1 MKWHSGTVIRS
12 TVGNSVPVAV
22 TNLETS
28 SSMKELRKMTLP
40 NKHSKMNF
48 EENSSWLNDEV
59 SPIINLPDHDNIDS
73 DKAEHSEQDNL
84 QIVHNIILC
93 FRPLSEY
100 TQEKVEVE
108 GHITV
113 GSME

>member
-1 MKWHSGTVIRS
+1 MAFRNSYPIYRWQLCAGSCDKPGNVKFNEGTQKNDI
-12 TVGNSVPVAV
+12 TKQ
-22 TNLETS
+22 TS
-28 SSMKELRKMTLP
+28 QDEFRGKFQLV
-40 NKHSKMNF
+40 
-48 EENSSWLNDEV
+48 NDEV

-73 DKAEHSEQDNL
+73 DKAEHSGQDNL

-93 FRPLSEY
+93 FRLLSEY
-100 TQEKVEVE
+100 TQEIVEVE

>member
-1 MKWHSGTVIRS
+1 MAFRNSYPIYRWQLCAGSCDKPGNVKFNEGTQ
-12 TVGNSVPVAV
+12 
-22 TNLETS
+22 
-28 SSMKELRKMTLP
+28 KMTLP
-40 NKHSKMNF
+40 NKHPKMNF

-84 QIVHNIILC
+84 QIVHKYNFC

-100 TQEKVEVE
+100 NPRN
-108 GHITV
+108 
-113 GSME
+113 S